1 MKYNRIWRTLAL
13 AVILSLL
20 MLAIPATPALA
31 QTVGV
36 SPNQGPVGTTVT
48 VTGTNFTAG
57 DTYTITFAYGTTSA
71 QVVVPTTSVV
81 GTTFSAAFNVP
92 SVPRDLYNI
101 QITTTPGDFS
111 SLFTVTPQI
120 TLSPSSGYVGDQ
132 VTVNGTSFNASSSVT
147 IYFDAASVGT
157 ADTDTSGGL
166 SNATFTVPESYR
178 GSHTVKVSDATG
190 DSPGVTFTTLSK
202 ITVTPA
208 SGAIGDIV
216 TISGTGFAASSTIT
230 FYLDTVTAS
239 AVTTTTNTTGSFTN
253 NTFTIP
259 PTSRGSHT
267 IKAADASA
275 NSATASFTVEQK
287 MTISPTTG
295 APGTIVTVTGTGFG
309 ASMPITIKY
318 NGAPVTTN
326 PTAIST
332 DAIGSFSASFSVP
345 TCTAATYQVEASDGT
360 YSDSAEFTVE
370 IALSLSPTSGNV
382 GTEITTSG
390 SGFAASGTVTVSYDD
405 TQVATSSITA
415 DGAFSVTFTAPSST
429 GGSHIITATDG
440 TNTVTSTFT
449 MESTPPPIPSP
460 LLPIMGGKESSK
472 AHFDWADV
480 TDPSQP
486 VTYTLQIA
494 SDANFTT
501 MVLEKTGLTAS
512 EYTITKEEKLESTSE
527 EAPYYW
533 RVRAIDGASNAS
545 GWTGAGTFHVG
556 AVFELT
562 GPILY
567 TLMGLG
573 ALLLLFLGI
582 WIGLRMSRKSVQ

>member
-1 MKYNRIWRTLAL
+1 MKYHRILPTLAL

-36 SPNQGPVGTTVT
+36 SPAQGPVGTTVT
-48 VTGTNFTAG
+48 VTGTGFAANTTVIVTYDGTQVATSTIAADGTFSVTLTPSGVAG
-57 DTYTITFAYGTTSA
+57 SHTITATDGINTATS
-71 QVVVPTTSVV
+71 
-81 GTTFSAAFNVP
+81 TFT
-92 SVPRDLYNI
+92 
-101 QITTTPGDFS
+101 ITT
-111 SLFTVTPQI
+111 VTI
-120 TLSPSSGYVGDQ
+120 AGIVISPSSSYVGDQ
-132 VTVNGTSFNASSSVT
+132 VTVSGTGFTASSTVT
-147 IYFDAASVGT
+147 IYFDASSVGST
-157 ADTDTSGGL
+157 ATDVTGSF
-166 SNATFTVPESYR
+166 SNATFTVPESCR
-178 GSHTVKVSDATG
+178 GSHTVKGSDATG
-190 DSPGVTFTTLSK
+190 RSSSVTFTTLSK

-230 FYLDTVTAS
+230 FYLDDVTAS

-267 IKAADASA
+267 VKAQDVSA
-275 NSATASFTVEQK
+275 NSAIASFTVEQK
-287 MTISPTTG
+287 ITISPTTG
-295 APGTIVTVTGTGFG
+295 APGTTVTVTGTGFG

-318 NGAPVTTN
+318 NGVPVTTN
-326 PTAIST
+326 PAAIST
-332 DAIGSFSASFSVP
+332 DANGSFSASFSVP
-345 TCTAATYQVEASDGT
+345 TCTAATYQAEASDGT
-360 YSDSAEFTVE
+360 GSDSTEFTVK
-370 IALSLSPTSGNV
+370 AAVSLSPTSGNA
-382 GTEITTSG
+382 GTQITVSG
-390 SGFAASGTVTVSYDD
+390 TGFAASGTVTISYDA
-405 TQVATSSITA
+405 TQVATGSITA
-415 DGAFSVTFTAPSST
+415 TGTFSVTFTAPSST
-429 GGSHIITATDG
+429 GGSHTITATDS
-440 TNTVTSTFT
+440 TITVTSTFA

-460 LLPIMGGKESSK
+460 LLPIMGGKEKSK
-472 AHFDWADV
+472 AHFDWEDV
-480 TDPSQP
+480 TDPSTP

-501 MVLEKTGLTAS
+501 IVLEKTGLTAS
-512 EYTITKEEKLESTSE
+512 EYTLTKEEKLQPATAETL
-527 EAPYYW
+527 YYW

-567 TLMGLG
+567 TLIGIG
-573 ALLLLFLGI
+573 GLLLLFVGI

>member
-1 MKYNRIWRTLAL
+1 MKYSRILPTLAL

-20 MLAIPATPALA
+20 MIAIPATPALA

-36 SPNQGPVGTTVT
+36 SPAQGPVGTAVT
-48 VTGTNFTAG
+48 VTGTGFAANTMVIVTYDGTQVATSTIAADGTFSVTLTPSGVAG
-57 DTYTITFAYGTTSA
+57 SHTITATDGINTATS
-71 QVVVPTTSVV
+71 
-81 GTTFSAAFNVP
+81 TFT
-92 SVPRDLYNI
+92 
-101 QITTTPGDFS
+101 ITT
-111 SLFTVTPQI
+111 VTI
-120 TLSPSSGYVGDQ
+120 AGIVISPSSSYVGDQ
-132 VTVNGTSFNASSSVT
+132 VTVSGTGFTASSTVT
-147 IYFDAASVGT
+147 IYFDASSVGST
-157 ADTDTSGGL
+157 ATDVTGSF
-166 SNATFTVPESYR
+166 SNATFTVPESCR
-178 GSHTVKVSDATG
+178 GSHTVKGSDATG
-190 DSPGVTFTTLSK
+190 RSSSVTFTTLSK
-202 ITVTPA
+202 ITVIPA

-267 IKAADASA
+267 IKAQDASA

-287 MTISPTTG
+287 ITISPTTG
-295 APGTIVTVTGTGFG
+295 APDTTVTVTGTGFG
-309 ASMPITIKY
+309 ASMSITIKY
-318 NGAPVTTN
+318 NGVPVTTN

-345 TCTAATYQVEASDGT
+345 DCTAGTYQAEASDGT
-360 YSDSAEFTVE
+360 GSDSAEFTVK
-370 IALSLSPTSGNV
+370 AAVSLSPTSGNA
-382 GTEITTSG
+382 GTQITVSG
-390 SGFAASGTVTVSYDD
+390 TGFAANTTVTVSYDA
-405 TQVATSSITA
+405 TQVATGSITA
-415 DGAFSVTFTAPSST
+415 TGAFSVTFTAPSST
-429 GGSHIITATDG
+429 GGSHTITATDT
-440 TNTVTSTFT
+440 TNTVTSTFA

-460 LLPIMGGKESSK
+460 LLPIMGGKEKSK
-472 AHFDWADV
+472 AHFDWEDV
-480 TDPSQP
+480 TDPSTP

-501 MVLEKTGLTAS
+501 IVLEKTGLTAS
-512 EYTITKEEKLESTSE
+512 EYTLTKEEKLQPATAETL
-527 EAPYYW
+527 YYW

-567 TLMGLG
+567 TLIGIG
-573 ALLLLFLGI
+573 GLLLLFVGI